1 MSFSEQARDR
11 LARISMIV
19 MAVVLFYF
27 IAYGIHQQERAA
39 AAGKKRDQAISAL
52 AGTQKGI
59 VTKLT
64 EVFTQVLL
72 LQASGKAP
80 PDADIAKI
88 TESLKGYVDPK
99 LIQQAVEAAKAAV
112 AGQTG
117 PKGDTGATG
126 KTGATGQT
134 GASATTSNTGQ
145 GTSTS
150 TTKPPTTTTS
160 STKTSTTTTTKP
172 CTVNLLA
179 VVKLGC

>member
-11 LARISMIV
+11 LARVSMIV

-39 AAGKKRDQAISAL
+39 AAGKKRDAAISAL

-88 TESLKGYVDPK
+88 AESLKGYVDPK
-99 LIQQAVEAAKAAV
+99 LIEQAVAAAKAAV

-134 GASATTSNTGQ
+134 GAAGTSATTSSTAR

-160 STKTSTTTTTKP
+160 STTTTTIKP